1 MARGNIRNIVLNAA
15 FLAAADGGAIGRQH
29 ILHGTRREFEKIGR
43 LWTEPGPAGGP
54 G

>member
-1 MARGNIRNIVLNAA
+1 VISRR
-15 FLAAADGGAIGRQH
+15 H

-43 LWTEPGPAGGP
+43 LWAEPALTGDP